1 MVVEREG
8 GGDYDKKGLVENLFK
23 KQPFFRVPYK

>member
-8 GGDYDKKGLVENLFK
+8 GGDYDKGLVENLFK